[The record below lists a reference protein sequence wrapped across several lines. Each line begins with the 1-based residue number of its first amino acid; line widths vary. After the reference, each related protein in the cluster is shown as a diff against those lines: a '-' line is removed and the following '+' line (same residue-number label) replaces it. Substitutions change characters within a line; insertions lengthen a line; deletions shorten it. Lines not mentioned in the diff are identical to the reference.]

1 VRGFFSPDI
10 ALRIIGVTAMIE
22 CVGFAMSYVERV
34 RHREVLVWLDANGHA
49 ATQWLARDD
58 DPKNFPPPSPLV
70 LCVDGFHDAEEAA
83 LRSTLHEGLR
93 P

>member
-1 VRGFFSPDI
+1 MRGFFSHDV
-10 ALRIIGVTAMIE
+10 AQRIIGVMPAIE
-22 CVGFAMSYVERV
+22 RSVFAVSYAERV
-34 RHREVLVWLDANGHA
+34 RHHEVPAWLDANGHA
-49 ATQWLARDD
+49 ATQWLALDD